1 MTIRNKVLLS
11 VSLIVAVIIVVLSS
25 IGYNEANKD
34 IKQAIDEKLTYEL
47 DKEVTKIENFINDKK
62 HLIDNL
68 VGVLEEVEY
77 NEATHLKHMR
87 NTQKI
92 MNIYGVFSGFSD
104 KGYLDTSG
112 WVPPNDEWD
121 ARKRPWYID
130 TIDKKG
136 VQVQGPIDYIGSDGN
151 EVIYMFVGKAMMK
164 ENKPF
169 GVIGSEIRITRLN
182 EDIKKTKILKTG
194 YFAILNKEGKIL
206 VHPNEK
212 LQGKT
217 LSELGLSVLANKVTS
232 NKSGSM
238 PYTYKG
244 KEKIAYFK
252 TLANVDWIMLATLD
266 NNEVR
271 EPLQA
276 VLMKFIIV
284 GIIGLI
290 LALLIVFFIIKISL
304 VPLFEMKEH
313 AIDLA
318 SGEGDLTKS
327 LEENKGDEI
336 SSVSKEINVFIQKV
350 RTIIQDAKN
359 SASENSAV
367 SHELS
372 TTANKVGKRVEE
384 STKLISETTDISED
398 IKIELEASLQEADNT
413 KQEMQKANESLQKA
427 QTQILDLS
435 SRVENSS
442 QTEVELAHKIEQLSH
457 DAEQVKDV
465 LTVINDIAD
474 QTNLLALNAAIEAA
488 RAGEHGRGFAV
499 VADEVRKLAERTQK
513 SLLEI
518 NATINVIVQA
528 ISDASEQMGKNSED
542 IQHLT
547 EVAKNVETEIINT
560 TTVMNHAMGI
570 NETMIN
576 NYISTGK
583 NVDNIVNKIIHINE
597 YSSKNARSVEE
608 IASASEHLN
617 NMTENLNSTL
627 NQFKTD

>member
-11 VSLIVAVIIVVLSS
+11 VSLIVTVILVVFSS

-34 IKQAIDEKLTYEL
+34 INQAIDEKLTYEL
-47 DKEVTKIENFINDKK
+47 DKEVAKIENFINDKK

-68 VGVLEEVEY
+68 VSVLDEVDY
-77 NEATHLKHMR
+77 NEATHLKYMEKTR
-87 NTQKI
+87 KV
-92 MNIYGVFSGFSD
+92 MNIYGLLSGFSD
-104 KGYLDTSG
+104 GSYFDTSG
-112 WVPPNDEWD
+112 WLPPNDEWD
-121 ARKRPWYID
+121 TRKRPWYVD
-130 TIDKKG
+130 TINTTD

-151 EVIYMFVGKAMMK
+151 EIIYIFVGKTMMK
-164 ENKPF
+164 DNKPF
-169 GVIGSEIRITRLN
+169 GVIGSEIHITRLN
-182 EDIKKTKILKTG
+182 EDIKKEKILKTG
-194 YFAILNKEGKIL
+194 SFSIVNKEGKIL

-217 LSELGLSVLANKVTS
+217 LNEIGLSDLHRVVTS

-238 PYTYKG
+238 SYTYKG
-244 KEKIAYFK
+244 EEKIAYFK
-252 TLANVDWIMLATLD
+252 PLANVDWVMLATLD
-266 NNEVR
+266 ESEVT

-276 VLMKFIIV
+276 VLMKFSIV
-284 GIIGLI
+284 GVIGLI
-290 LALLIVFFIIKISL
+290 LTLLIVFFIIKISL
-304 VPLFEMKEH
+304 VPLIEMKAH
-313 AIDLA
+313 AINLA

-327 LEENKGDEI
+327 LEDNKGDEI
-336 SSVSKEINVFIQKV
+336 SNVSKEINTFIQKV
-350 RTIIQDAKN
+350 RTIIKDAKK
-359 SASENSAV
+359 SADENSSV

-384 STKLISETTDISED
+384 STKLISETTDISEN
-398 IKIELEASLQEADNT
+398 IKIELEASLQEADIT
-413 KQEMQKANESLQKA
+413 KKEMQKANESLQKA

-442 QTEVELAHKIEQLSH
+442 QTEIELAGKIEQLSQ

-542 IQHLT
+542 IQQLS
-547 EVAKNVETEIINT
+547 EVAKSVETEITTT
-560 TTVMNHAMGI
+560 TTVMNHAMDI
-570 NETMIN
+570 NEIMIN

-583 NVDNIVNKIIHINE
+583 NVDNIVNKIIDINE
-597 YSSKNARSVEE
+597 YSSENARSVEE